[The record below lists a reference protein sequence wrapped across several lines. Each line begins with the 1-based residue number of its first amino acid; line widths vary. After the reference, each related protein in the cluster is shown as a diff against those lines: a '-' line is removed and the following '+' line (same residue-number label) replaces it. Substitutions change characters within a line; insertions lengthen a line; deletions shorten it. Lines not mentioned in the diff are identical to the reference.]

1 MPSLR
6 PLALLLLAAPL
17 PALAQVSID
26 AHGIRAGGTTIDA
39 TGVHARG
46 ANITARGVRAARP
59 GGGRVINTNDLH
71 QHINCAGG
79 DLTVNGND
87 NQLTVAN
94 CRAVVVAGN
103 DNVVDVR
110 FAAPGQLT
118 VAGNDD
124 RVSYTHMPHVAVSV
138 TNVGNDST
146 VSRR

>member
-1 MPSLR
+1 MTRFS

-17 PALAQVSID
+17 PAVAQVTID
-26 AHGIRAGGTTIDA
+26 SHGIRAGGTTIDA

-46 ANITARGVRAARP
+46 TDITARGVRT
-59 GGGRVINTNDLH
+59 GRSAGSKVINTDDLH
-71 QHINCAGG
+71 QHIDCAGG

-87 NQLTVAN
+87 NDLSVAN

-103 DNVVDVR
+103 DNIVDVR

-124 RVSYTHMPHVAVSV
+124 RVTYAHAPHIAVSV
-138 TNVGNDST
+138 NNVGNDST